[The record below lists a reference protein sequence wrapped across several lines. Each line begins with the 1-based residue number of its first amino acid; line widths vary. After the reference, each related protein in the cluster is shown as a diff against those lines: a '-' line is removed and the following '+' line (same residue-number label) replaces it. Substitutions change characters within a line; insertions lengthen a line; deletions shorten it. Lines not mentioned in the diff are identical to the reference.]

1 MQLNNNQGQAGRIYD
16 AIVVGTGI
24 TGGWAAMELCRKGLK
39 TLLLERGRMVK
50 HGDYPMANVDDW
62 ELPYN
67 NLLPRSVR
75 EKHYYKLSRKD
86 YVARETDV
94 PFFCKDDEYPYTE
107 KRRFDWIRGY
117 QVGGRSLTWGRQTY
131 RLSDLDFEANL
142 RDGIAVDW
150 PIRYQDLK
158 PWYDHVE
165 RFVGVS
171 GQKEGYAQLPDGVF
185 LPPMPLNCVEEDFKV
200 AVEKNFSTRN
210 VTVGRTAHLT
220 AYDPTVHGGSRGN
233 CQYRD
238 RCRRGCPF
246 GGYFSSVSSTIPVA
260 EATGNLTL
268 LADSAVQRLL
278 LNTSTGMASGVLVRN
293 TQTGEDQEFFSRG
306 PVFLCASTL
315 NSTAILLNTTDQ
327 NRHPDGLGNSSGQLG
342 RNLMDHHH
350 RIGAYAD
357 FDGGTDQYLKGRRP
371 NGFYIP
377 RFTNLGDKSTKKEYL
392 RGFGYQ
398 GGGSRQN
405 WMRGIREM
413 DLTVGP
419 ELKKQLVVPGGWR
432 LGMTAFGE
440 SLPDE
445 NNRVTLNHELLDKD
459 GLPTLI
465 MDAAFG
471 ENERL
476 MRRDM
481 KTAAAEMLE
490 AAGGKN
496 VGTYETDA
504 HHGFSIHEMGA
515 ARMGRNP
522 KSSVLNANNQVW
534 DCPNVYVTDGAS
546 MTSGACVNPS
556 NTYMA
561 LTARAVDH
569 AFRIMDSGSKF

>member
-1 MQLNNNQGQAGRIYD
+1 MQISDGKPNNHTFD

-24 TGGWAAMELCRKGLK
+24 SGGWAAMELCRKGLK
-39 TLLLERGRMVK
+39 TLLLERGRMVE
-50 HGDYPMANVDDW
+50 HGDYPMAHLEDW
-62 ELPYN
+62 EVPYN

-75 EKHYYKLSRKD
+75 DQHYYKLSRKD
-86 YVARETDV
+86 YIARQTDV

-131 RLSDLDFEANL
+131 RMSDLDFEANA
-142 RDGIAVDW
+142 REGVAIDW
-150 PIRYQDLK
+150 PIRYADLK
-158 PWYDHVE
+158 PWYDYVE

-171 GQKEGYAQLPDGVF
+171 GSTEGITHLPDGVF
-185 LPPMPLNCVEEDFKV
+185 LPPMELNCVEHVLADEVAKFKQ
-200 AVEKNFSTRN
+200 
-210 VTVGRTAHLT
+210 GRQVIPGRAAHLT
-220 AYDPTVHGGSRGN
+220 SYDPKIHLGSRGN

-246 GGYFSSVSSTIPVA
+246 GAYFSSVSSTIPTA
-260 EATGNLTL
+260 AATGNLTL
-268 LADSAVQRLL
+268 MANSAVKKLL
-278 LNTSTGMASGVLVRN
+278 YDKHANRAKGVLVRD
-293 TQTGEDQEFFSRG
+293 TKTKQDVEFFSAG
-306 PVFLCASTL
+306 PIFLCASAL
-315 NSTAILLNTTDQ
+315 NSTAILLNSGDP
-327 NRHPDGLGNSSGQLG
+327 NYHPDGLGNSSGQLG

-357 FDGGTDQYLKGRRP
+357 FPGYDDRYYKGRRP

-377 RFTNLGDKSTKKEYL
+377 RFVNMDKSSKRSYL

-398 GGGSRQN
+398 GGASRQN
-405 WMRGIREM
+405 WMRDIRE
-413 DLTVGP
+413 LNATIGP
-419 ELKKQLVVPGGWR
+419 ALKEQLLAPGGWR

-440 SLPDE
+440 SLPNPE
-445 NNRVTLNHELLDKD
+445 NRILLNHDLLDKD

-471 ENERL
+471 ENERA
-476 MRRDM
+476 MRIDM
-481 KTAAAEMLE
+481 KNEAAEMLE
-490 AAGGKN
+490 AAGGIN

-504 HHGFSIHEMGA
+504 HPGFSIHEMGT
-515 ARMGRNP
+515 ARMGRDP
-522 KSSVLNANNQVW
+522 KTSVLNKYNQVW
-534 DCPNVYVTDGAS
+534 DCPNVYVTDGAA
-546 MTSGACVNPS
+546 MTSAGCVNPS

-569 AFRIMDSGSKF
+569 AVKSLSLSQG